1 MGCTT
6 AFHRQETTND
16 HIQSN
21 SCYPK
26 HYNLT
31 VEKETFK
38 SVDTEFISKL
48 FYTNPIW
55 QIKDSHNSP
64 KQNTVC
70 QVFNTKFFKFQS
82 FQQQAYFIE
91 GSNIQATRQCQYKKL
106 LETRKMGTHFYQPTL
121 NKLLCNFKMPSKVT
135 NRWINSNSTVVQFQ
149 TKSKNT
155 NSCMYT
161 LQKR

>member
-1 MGCTT
+1 MARDYT
-6 AFHRQETTND
+6 D

-55 QIKDSHNSP
+55 QIKDSHNIQSKILSAKFSTP
-64 KQNTVC
+64 SFSSFK
-70 QVFNTKFFKFQS
+70 VFNNRHILLKEVT
-82 FQQQAYFIE
+82 Y
-91 GSNIQATRQCQYKKL
+91 IQATRQCQYKKL